1 MRSLLRRVSA
11 FSIIGVIA
19 LAAIQSASAEDE
31 SITDRVEH
39 HSIENGGVKIHYVS
53 LGEGPLVVF
62 VHGFPDYWY
71 TWRRQMEGLAEQYRC
86 VAIDTRGYNKSDQP
100 EEQEA
105 YDMDLLVSDVEAVIR
120 DAGEEKATVVG
131 HDWGGAIAWQF
142 AMTKPEMCE
151 RLIVCNLPH
160 PRGYAREV
168 ENNPEQQKNRQYAIN
183 FMKPDSHLM
192 LSAPGLAM
200 FVAGGDPDALA
211 NYQAAFDRSSF
222 NGMMN
227 YYRQNYG
234 DLSGFSEEDPVELV
248 KMPVLLIH
256 GLKDTA
262 LHHHALN
269 NTWEWLEKD
278 LTLVTIPDAGH
289 WVQRDAAD
297 LVTRSM
303 KMWLNR

>member
-1 MRSLLRRVSA
+1 MRGFLRRGAAFIFVGVVSVMA
-11 FSIIGVIA
+11 MG
-19 LAAIQSASAEDE
+19 LASAEDTP
-31 SITDRVEH
+31 ITERVEH
-39 HSIENGGVKIHYVS
+39 HFVDNDGVKIHYVS

-62 VHGFPDYWY
+62 IHGFPDYWY
-71 TWRRQMEGLAEQYRC
+71 TWRHQMEGLSAQYRC
-86 VAIDTRGYNKSDQP
+86 VAMDTRGYNKSDQP

-105 YDMDLLVSDVEAVIR
+105 YDMELLISDVAAVIR
-120 DAGEEKATVVG
+120 DAGEETATVVG
-131 HDWGGAIAWQF
+131 HDWGGGIAWAF
-142 AMTKPEMCE
+142 AMARPEMCE
-151 RLIVCNLPH
+151 RLMICNLPH

-168 ENNPEQQKNRQYAIN
+168 ENNPAQAQNRQYALN
-183 FMKPDSHLM
+183 FMKPDSHLN
-192 LSAPGLAM
+192 LSAPALAM
-200 FVAGGDPDALA
+200 MVSGRDPEARA
-211 NYQAAFDRSSF
+211 NYQAAFERSSL

-234 DLSGFSEEDPVELV
+234 DLSGISEEDPVVLV

-256 GLKDTA
+256 GLNDTA

-278 LTLVTIPDAGH
+278 LTLVTIPGVGH